1 MKYVIVLFTR
11 FDDWKRDNEGSTA
24 RNHGFDG
31 FIESLTEYPKA
42 FLRKCK
48 NRYIAFDNT
57 LNADDAGKQ
66 VQELI
71 EMIDTTL
78 NENGTHYTSD
88 DYLKA
93 EKVLQQEIHESKKQ
107 KEQEI
112 LELQSKI
119 KKETNEELR
128 KEYDARETKLKES
141 IDRIRPIT
149 QQESESWLEGVVNA
163 GLKLVA
169 KLFKF

>member
-31 FIESLTEYPKA
+31 FIEFLTEYPKA

-48 NRYIAFDNT
+48 NRYIAFYNT
-57 LNADDAGKQ
+57 LNADEPGKQ

-71 EMIDTTL
+71 EMIDTTV
-78 NENGTHYTSD
+78 NEHGTHYTSD

-93 EKVLQQEIHESKKQ
+93 EQVLQQEIHENKKQ
-107 KEQEI
+107 KEQAI
-112 LELQSKI
+112 LELQSKM
-119 KKETNEELR
+119 LR

-141 IDRIRPIT
+141 IDRIQPIT
-149 QQESESWLEGVVNA
+149 QQESEGWFEGVVKA

>member
-24 RNHGFDG
+24 GNHGFDG
-31 FIESLTEYPKA
+31 FIEFLTEYPKA

-48 NRYIAFDNT
+48 NRYIAFDNM
-57 LNADDAGKQ
+57 LNADEAGKQ

-71 EMIDTTL
+71 EIIDTTV
-78 NENGTHYTSD
+78 NEHGTHYTSD
-88 DYLKA
+88 DYLK
-93 EKVLQQEIHESKKQ
+93 EEQVLQQEIHENKKQ

-119 KKETNEELR
+119 KKETDEELR
-128 KEYDARETKLKES
+128 KEYDVRETKLKES
-141 IDRIRPIT
+141 IDHMRPIT
-149 QQESESWLEGVVNA
+149 QQESEGWFEGVVKA

>member
-31 FIESLTEYPKA
+31 FIEFLTEYPKA

-48 NRYIAFDNT
+48 NRYIAFYNT
-57 LNADDAGKQ
+57 LNADEPGKQ

-71 EMIDTTL
+71 EMIDTTV
-78 NENGTHYTSD
+78 NEHGTHYTSD

-93 EKVLQQEIHESKKQ
+93 EQVLQQEIHENKKQ
-107 KEQEI
+107 KEQAI
-112 LELQSKI
+112 LELQSKM
-119 KKETNEELR
+119 LR

-149 QQESESWLEGVVNA
+149 QQESEGWFEGVVKA